1 MKNAFFAMVSRMR
14 YINRWSLMRNTLSE
28 NLEEHSFQ
36 VAVIAHAI
44 AVIRQK
50 FFAVNADGSARV
62 TVDPHKAAV
71 YAIYHDMDEILV
83 GDMPTPVKYFNKDI
97 EKVFKNI
104 EKDASERLVSTLPG
118 ELRGVYG
125 DLLSPDLSDTETA
138 ETMKIVKAADKISA
152 LVKCIEEGK
161 AGNTEFVP
169 AARKLQKTISR
180 MELPEVGYFM
190 DEFVPAYS
198 CTLDELE
205 KDSGE

>member
-36 VAVIAHAI
+36 VAVISHAL
-44 AVIRQK
+44 AVIRQN
-50 FFAVNADGSARV
+50 FFAADNNGNSRV
-62 TVDPHKAAV
+62 AVDPHKAAV

-97 EKVFKNI
+97 EKVFKGI
-104 EKDASERLVSTLPG
+104 EKDAAEKLVGTLPAELKG
-118 ELRGVYG
+118 EYT
-125 DLLSPDLSDTETA
+125 DLLSPDISDPIVA

-161 AGNTEFVP
+161 AGNSEFIP
-169 AARKLQKTISR
+169 AYRKLKSMIDN
-180 MELPEVGYFM
+180 MDLPEAEYFM
-190 DEFVPAYS
+190 NNFVPAYS

-205 KDSGE
+205 KE